1 MSGDNYHGEQPTKF
15 YSEEITETKKVLL
28 NNTNYVLELESMF
41 VQARWR
47 NESPLQELSLI
58 HI

>member
-47 NESPLQELSLI
+47 NESPLQG
-58 HI
+58 